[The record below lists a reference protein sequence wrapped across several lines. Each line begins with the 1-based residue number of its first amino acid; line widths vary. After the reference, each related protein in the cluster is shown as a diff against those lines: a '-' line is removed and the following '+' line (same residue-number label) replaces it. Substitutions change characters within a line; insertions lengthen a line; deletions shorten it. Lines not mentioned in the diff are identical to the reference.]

1 MAKKFGKSRNQRDNR
16 VGNVSPSVVQPT
28 DGPPI
33 ADQILLDLANGL
45 RDLDERIGVLE
56 HKFDAFGSEAGEE
69 DEETLMDLRMTIA
82 RLSGELTRVSVE
94 LKGQIAEL
102 ASQFESINPTDIS
115 PDLASDESF
124 KDLSADSP
132 ARIEDPSPSGNR
144 LDGWQPAD

>member
-1 MAKKFGKSRNQRDNR
+1 
-16 VGNVSPSVVQPT
+16 
-28 DGPPI
+28 
-33 ADQILLDLANGL
+33 
-45 RDLDERIGVLE
+45 
-56 HKFDAFGSEAGEE
+56 
-69 DEETLMDLRMTIA
+69 MDLRMTIA

-102 ASQFESINPTDIS
+102 ASRFEPINPTDIS

-132 ARIEDPSPSGNR
+132 ARIEDSSPSGNR

>member
-1 MAKKFGKSRNQRDNR
+1 MAKKFGREKKNRDSRI
-16 VGNVSPSVVQPT
+16 GAAPSAVQPT
-28 DGPPI
+28 EGTPI

-45 RDLDERIGVLE
+45 RDLDERISALE
-56 HKFDAFGSEAGEE
+56 HKFDAFGSGADES
-69 DEETLMDLRMTIA
+69 DEETLMDLRLHTA
-82 RLSGELTRVSVE
+82 RLSGEITRVSVE

-102 ASQFESINPTDIS
+102 ASRFEPIDATNMS

-132 ARIEDPSPSGNR
+132 ARNEDASPSGRR